1 MKIEAIT
8 CLPTKTDGTLLI
20 KTEMDHAEEGLRYCF
35 YVYKGSE
42 RIHKTNY
49 SQKSFTTYRVPA
61 YGKYQIKAFVKNED
75 GSEKVDETVSFVVNK
90 SNAKDL
96 IAAQQ
101 KEKTGIEIKDALK
114 GEGIIVAEISG
125 ETAEGFT
132 YAWYLY
138 RAGEKDPVMKTPY
151 ADNKLFACKVDGEG
165 EYFVKLF
172 AKKGTDKFTVKSDAV
187 KF

>member
-20 KTEMDHAEEGLRYCF
+20 KTELDHAEEGARYCF
-35 YVYKGSE
+35 YIYKGSE

-49 SQKSFTTYRVPA
+49 SSKSFTTYRVPA

-75 GSEKVDETVSFVVNK
+75 GSEKVDEIVSFVVNK
-90 SNAKDL
+90 ANAKDL

-101 KEKTGIEIKDALK
+101 KEKTGIVIKDELK
-114 GEGIIVAEISG
+114 DESIIVAEMTG
-125 ETAEGFT
+125 EAAEGFT

-151 ADNKLFACKVDGEG
+151 TDNKLFAYRIDKEG

-172 AKKGTDKFTVKSDAV
+172 AKKGTDKFTVKSDAI
-187 KF
+187 KL